1 MARYISLLN
10 WTDQG
15 IRNAKD
21 TVNRANAARQAF
33 QAGGGKII
41 DLYWTLGQHDVVV
54 IFEAQD
60 DETAT
65 RLTLSLGM
73 KGSVRTSTMRAFGEQ
88 EMARIVQGLS

>member
-15 IRNAKD
+15 IRSVKD
-21 TVNRANAARQAF
+21 TVTRANAAAKAF
-33 QAGGGKII
+33 QAGGGKLI
-41 DLYWTLGQHDVVV
+41 DRYWTLGQHDVVV
-54 IFEAQD
+54 IFEAPD

-65 RLTLSLGM
+65 RLALALGM
-73 KGSVRTSTMRAFGEQ
+73 KGNVRSSTMRAFGEQ

>member
-1 MARYISLLN
+1 MARFISLLN

-15 IRNAKD
+15 IHNAKD

-54 IFEAQD
+54 IFEAPD

-65 RLTLSLGM
+65 RLALSLGM
-73 KGSVRTSTMRAFGEQ
+73 KGNVRSSTMRAFGEQ

>member
-54 IFEAQD
+54 IFEAPD

-65 RLTLSLGM
+65 RLALSLGM
-73 KGSVRTSTMRAFGEQ
+73 KGNVRSSTMRAFGEQ
-88 EMARIVQGLS
+88 DMARIVQGLS

>member
-15 IRNAKD
+15 IRSVKD
-21 TVNRANAARQAF
+21 TVTRANAAAQAF
-33 QAGGGKII
+33 QAGGGKLI
-41 DLYWTLGQHDVVV
+41 DRYWTLGQHDVVV
-54 IFEAQD
+54 IFEAPD

-65 RLTLSLGM
+65 RLALALGM
-73 KGSVRTSTMRAFGEQ
+73 KGNVRSSTMRAFGEQ